1 MSIGLGEHFTYNKLF
16 RFVLPSVIMMIF
28 TSIYGVVDG
37 LFISNFVGKTAFAA
51 VNFILPVTMGMS
63 AVGFMIGAG
72 GSALVAKTLGEGDRQ
87 KANRYFSL
95 LLYFTIGCGIVLTV
109 VGLVFIEQLVVF
121 MGATADMVEPAV
133 TYGRILMVSV
143 TAFMVQNFFQT
154 FFVTAERPK
163 LGLYV
168 IVLAGVTN
176 MVLDAL
182 FIAILKWGVVGAAL
196 ATATS
201 QFVGA
206 IVPVAY
212 FAGKNSSLLK
222 LGKTKWCGK
231 AIAKTIANGSSE
243 LLTNVSMSVVNILY
257 NAQLLRYIGENGVAA
272 YGAIMYV
279 NFIFIAIFLGYS
291 MGSAPLF
298 GFNFG
303 AQNKNELK
311 NLFKKSF
318 VVIGTLG
325 VTLFGIAFASS
336 GMLSQ
341 IFVGYDKALFELTK
355 HAFRIYALSFLFNG
369 FNIFA
374 SAFFTALNNGLVSA
388 ILSFLR
394 MFLFQIVCVFALP
407 AIFGIEGIWFS
418 VSVAE
423 MLCLV
428 VTVVLVF
435 KNKNKYGYM

>member
-1 MSIGLGEHFTYNKLF
+1 MSIGLGEHFTYNKLL

-72 GSALVAKTLGEGDRQ
+72 GSALVAKTLGEGNRK
-87 KANRYFSL
+87 KANEYFSL
-95 LLYFTIGCGIVLTV
+95 LLCFTVACGIALTI

-154 FFVTAERPK
+154 FFVTAEKPK

-182 FIAILKWGVVGAAL
+182 FIALFKWGVVGAAL

-206 IVPVAY
+206 IIPIVY
-212 FAGKNSSLLK
+212 FAGKNNSLLK
-222 LGKTKWCGK
+222 LCKTKWCGK
-231 AIAKTIANGSSE
+231 AIAKTITNGSSE

-272 YGAIMYV
+272 YGTIMYV

-318 VVIGTLG
+318 VVIGILG

-336 GMLSQ
+336 GILSQ
-341 IFVGYDKALFELTK
+341 IFVGYDKELFELTK

-418 VSVAE
+418 VSVSE
-423 MLCLV
+423 LLCLFV
-428 VTVVLVF
+428 SITFIF

>member
-1 MSIGLGEHFTYNKLF
+1 MSIGLGEHFTYNKLL

-51 VNFILPVTMGMS
+51 VNFIMPVTMGMS

-72 GSALVAKTLGEGDRQ
+72 GSALVAKTLGEGDNA

-95 LLYFTIGCGIVLTV
+95 FLYFTIGCGIVLTV
-109 VGLVFIEQLVVF
+109 LGQIFIRPLAIV
-121 MGATADMVEPAV
+121 MGATADMLEPAV
-133 TYGRILMVSV
+133 TYGRILMCSV

-154 FFVTAERPK
+154 FFVTAEKPK

-182 FIAILKWGVVGAAL
+182 FVALFKWGVVGAAL

-201 QFVGA
+201 QVVGA
-206 IVPVAY
+206 VVPVAY
-212 FAGKNSSLLK
+212 FAGKNDSLLK

-231 AIAKTIANGSSE
+231 AIAKAVTNGSSE
-243 LLTNVSMSVVNILY
+243 LLTNISMSVVNILY

-303 AQNKNELK
+303 AQNKKELK

-318 VVIGTLG
+318 VVIAVLG
-325 VTLFGIAFASS
+325 ATLFGVAFVSS
-336 GMLSQ
+336 GILSQ
-341 IFVGYDKALFELTK
+341 IFVGYDAELFELTK

-394 MFLFQIVCVFALP
+394 MFLFQVVCVFALP

-423 MLCLV
+423 LLCLFV
-428 VTVVLVF
+428 SVAFIL
-435 KNKNKYGYM
+435 KNRNKYGYM

>member
-154 FFVTAERPK
+154 FFVTAEKPK

-182 FIAILKWGVVGAAL
+182 FIALFRWGVIGAAL

-318 VVIGTLG
+318 VITGTLG

-341 IFVGYDKALFELTK
+341 IFVGYDAQLFELTK

>member
-182 FIAILKWGVVGAAL
+182 FIAVLKWGVVGAAL

-206 IVPVAY
+206 IVPVVY

>member
-1 MSIGLGEHFTYNKLF
+1 MNIGLGEHFTYNKLF

-51 VNFILPVTMGMS
+51 VNFIMPVTMGMS

-72 GSALVAKTLGEGDRQ
+72 GSALVAKTLGEGDNA

-95 LLYFTIGCGIVLTV
+95 FLYFTIGCGIVLTV
-109 VGLVFIEQLVVF
+109 LGQIFIRPLAIV
-121 MGATADMVEPAV
+121 MGATADMLEPAV
-133 TYGRILMVSV
+133 TYGRILMCSV

-154 FFVTAERPK
+154 FFVTAEKPK

-182 FIAILKWGVVGAAL
+182 FVALFRWGVVGAAL

-201 QFVGA
+201 QVVGA
-206 IVPVAY
+206 VVPVAY
-212 FAGKNSSLLK
+212 FAGKNDSLLK

-231 AIAKTIANGSSE
+231 AIAKTITNGSSE

-303 AQNKNELK
+303 AQNKKELK

-318 VVIGTLG
+318 VVIAVLG
-325 VTLFGIAFASS
+325 ATLFVVAFVSS
-336 GMLSQ
+336 GILSQ
-341 IFVGYDKALFELTK
+341 IFVGYDAELFELTK
-355 HAFRIYALSFLFNG
+355 HAFRIYSLSFLFNG

-394 MFLFQIVCVFALP
+394 MFLFQVVCVFALP

-423 MLCLV
+423 LLCLFV
-428 VTVVLVF
+428 SVAFIL

>member
-1 MSIGLGEHFTYNKLF
+1 MNIGLGEHFTYNKLF

-51 VNFILPVTMGMS
+51 VNFIMPVTMGMS

-72 GSALVAKTLGEGDRQ
+72 GSALVAKTLGEGDNA

-95 LLYFTIGCGIVLTV
+95 FLYFTIGCGIVLTV
-109 VGLVFIEQLVVF
+109 LGQIFIRPLAIV
-121 MGATADMVEPAV
+121 MGATADMLEPAV
-133 TYGRILMVSV
+133 TYGRILMCSV

-154 FFVTAERPK
+154 FFVTAEKPK

-182 FIAILKWGVVGAAL
+182 FVALFRWGVVGAAL

-201 QFVGA
+201 QVVGA
-206 IVPVAY
+206 VVPVAY
-212 FAGKNSSLLK
+212 FAGKNDSLLK

-231 AIAKTIANGSSE
+231 AIAKTITNGSSE

-303 AQNKNELK
+303 AQNKKELK

-318 VVIGTLG
+318 VVIAVLG
-325 VTLFGIAFASS
+325 ATLFGVAF
-336 GMLSQ
+336 
-341 IFVGYDKALFELTK
+341 V
-355 HAFRIYALSFLFNG
+355 
-369 FNIFA
+369 
-374 SAFFTALNNGLVSA
+374 
-388 ILSFLR
+388 
-394 MFLFQIVCVFALP
+394 
-407 AIFGIEGIWFS
+407 
-418 VSVAE
+418 
-423 MLCLV
+423 
-428 VTVVLVF
+428 
-435 KNKNKYGYM
+435 

>member
-1 MSIGLGEHFTYNKLF
+1 MSIGLGEHFTYNKLL

-51 VNFILPVTMGMS
+51 VNFIMPVTMGMS

-72 GSALVAKTLGEGDRQ
+72 GSALVAKTLGEGDNA

-95 LLYFTIGCGIVLTV
+95 FLYFTIGCGIVLTV
-109 VGLVFIEQLVVF
+109 LGQIFIKPLAIV
-121 MGATADMVEPAV
+121 MGATADMLEPAV
-133 TYGRILMVSV
+133 TYGRILMCSV

-154 FFVTAERPK
+154 FFVTAEKPK

-182 FIAILKWGVVGAAL
+182 FVVLFRWGVVGAAL

-201 QFVGA
+201 QVVGA
-206 IVPVAY
+206 VVPVAY
-212 FAGKNSSLLK
+212 FAGKNDSLLK

-231 AIAKTIANGSSE
+231 AIAKTITNGSSE

-303 AQNKNELK
+303 AQNKKELK

-318 VVIGTLG
+318 VVIAVLG
-325 VTLFGIAFASS
+325 ATLFGVAFVSS
-336 GMLSQ
+336 GILSQ
-341 IFVGYDKALFELTK
+341 IFVGYDAELFELTK

-394 MFLFQIVCVFALP
+394 MFLFQVVCVFALP
-407 AIFGIEGIWFS
+407 ALFGIEGIWFS

-423 MLCLV
+423 LLCLFVSV
-428 VTVVLVF
+428 VFIF

>member
-1 MSIGLGEHFTYNKLF
+1 MSIGLGEHFGYGKLL
-16 RFVLPSVIMMIF
+16 RFVLPSIIMMIF
-28 TSIYGVVDG
+28 TSVYGVVDG

-87 KANRYFSL
+87 KANRFFSL
-95 LLYFTIGCGIVLTV
+95 FLIFTIVCGVVLTTI
-109 VGLVFIEQLVVF
+109 GLVFIEPLVVF
-121 MGATADMVEPAV
+121 MGATDQMIEPAV

-154 FFVTAERPK
+154 FFVVAEKPK

-182 FIAILKWGVVGAAL
+182 FVAVFRWGIVGAAF
-196 ATATS
+196 ATAIS

-206 IVPVAY
+206 IVPVIY
-212 FAGKNSSLLK
+212 FCRPNSSLLK
-222 LGKTKWCGK
+222 LCKTKWYGK
-231 AIAKTIANGSSE
+231 AILKTITNGSSE
-243 LLTNVSMSVVNILY
+243 LLTNISMSVVNILY

-272 YGAIMYV
+272 YGTIMYV

-298 GFNFG
+298 GFNYG
-303 AQNKNELK
+303 AKNHNELK
-311 NLFKKSF
+311 NLLKKSIIL
-318 VVIGTLG
+318 VGLTGVCLLG
-325 VTLFGIAFASS
+325 MAVLLSHP
-336 GMLSQ
+336 LSQ
-341 IFVGYDKALFELTK
+341 IFVGYDNELFELTK
-355 HAFRIYALSFLFNG
+355 HAFKIYALSFLFNG

-394 MFLFQIVCVFALP
+394 MFLFQVVCVFALP
-407 AIFGIEGIWFS
+407 ALFGIEGIWFS

-423 MLCLV
+423 LLCLFV
-428 VTVVLVF
+428 SVAFVI
-435 KNKNKYGYM
+435 KNRKKYNYM